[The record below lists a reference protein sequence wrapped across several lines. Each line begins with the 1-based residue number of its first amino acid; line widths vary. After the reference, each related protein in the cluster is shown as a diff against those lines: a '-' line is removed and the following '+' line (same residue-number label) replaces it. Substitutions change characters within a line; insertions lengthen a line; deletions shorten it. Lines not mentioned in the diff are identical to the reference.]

1 MHSVTRKHD
10 QAEDIPRHATL
21 GRKVAG
27 QSRGAARA
35 STVAGTQAAADRRA
49 AEISRNSGGG
59 EVVRHGRDGS
69 IKDKRTIA
77 PGSDPYPPKG

>member
-1 MHSVTRKHD
+1 MTKPKTYHVTQRSDGKW
-10 QAEDIPRHATL
+10 QAKAE
-21 GRKVAG
+21 
-27 QSRGAARA
+27 GAARA